1 MLKIERNVREVAV
14 DQAGQLPA
22 AVHGS
27 SEPLLLRGLV
37 RHWPIVRA
45 AEDSPSAVEAY
56 LSSFYQGATV
66 SAVHGEPG
74 HRGRLF
80 YNEDI
85 SGFNF
90 QAVPAR
96 LDRVLDEIRGQSHE
110 ENPAGVYMGST
121 SVDAVLPGFRS
132 ENDIELEGFDPL
144 VFIWM
149 GNRSRI
155 AAHYDLPDNI
165 ACCAAGRRRF
175 TLFPPG
181 EIANLYPGPI
191 DFTPAGQTISMV
203 DFEEPDFERFP
214 RFRKALEQAQ
224 LAELEPGDAIYIP
237 SMWWHHVE
245 GQNDLNVLVNYW
257 WRPVPAY
264 MDTPANVL
272 EYALLSMRDLPMKER
287 EAWRAIFDFYVFDF
301 EEESVGHI
309 PEDRRGVL
317 APMTDT
323 LARRLRA
330 QLLKKLN
337 R

>member
-1 MLKIERNVREVAV
+1 MLRIERNVKEVAV
-14 DQAGQLPA
+14 DRPGQLPA
-22 AVHGS
+22 AVHES
-27 SEPLLLRGLV
+27 SEPLILRGLV

-45 AEDSPSAVEAY
+45 AEDSPSAVETY
-56 LSSFYQGATV
+56 LRGFYKGATV
-66 SAVHGEPG
+66 NAVYGESG

-80 YNEDI
+80 YNEDL
-85 SGFNF
+85 SDFNF

-96 LDRVLDEIRGQSHE
+96 LDKVLDDIRRQSHADDL
-110 ENPAGVYMGST
+110 AGVYMGST

-214 RFRKALEQAQ
+214 RFRKAVEQAQ
-224 LAELEPGDAIYIP
+224 LAELEPGDAIFIP

-272 EYALLSMRDLPMKER
+272 EYALLAMRDLPTKER

-317 APMTDT
+317 APMTDS

>member
-96 LDRVLDEIRGQSHE
+96 LDRVLGEIRGQSHE

-214 RFRKALEQAQ
+214 RFRKAVEQAQ
-224 LAELEPGDAIYIP
+224 LAELEPGDAIFIP

>member
-1 MLKIERNVREVAV
+1 MLRIERNVSEAPAE
-14 DQAGQLPA
+14 QPGQLPTG
-22 AVHGS
+22 VLGS
-27 SEPLLLRGLV
+27 GEPLVLRGLV
-37 RHWPIVRA
+37 KPWPIVQA
-45 AEDSPSAVEAY
+45 AEESPAAVEAY
-56 LSSFYQGATV
+56 LRRFYNGATV
-66 SAVHGEPG
+66 NAVFGEPG

-80 YNEDI
+80 YNDDL

-90 QAVPAR
+90 QAVRAT
-96 LDRVLDEIRGQSHE
+96 LDRVLDEARGQSHA

-132 ENDIELEGFDPL
+132 ENDIEFEGFDPL

-214 RFRKALEQAQ
+214 RFRQALEQAQ
-224 LAELEPGDAIYIP
+224 LAELEPGDAVYIP

-245 GQNDLNVLVNYW
+245 GQDDLNVLVNYW
-257 WRPVPAY
+257 WRPVPAW

-272 EYALLSMRDLPMKER
+272 EYALLAIRDLPRKER
-287 EAWRAIFDFYVFDF
+287 EAWRAIFDFYIFDF
-301 EEESVGHI
+301 KDDLIRHI
-309 PEDRRGVL
+309 PENRRGVL
-317 APMTDT
+317 APMDDMT
-323 LARRLRA
+323 ARKLRA
-330 QLLKKLN
+330 QLLRKLN

>member
-214 RFRKALEQAQ
+214 RFRKAVEQAQ
-224 LAELEPGDAIYIP
+224 LAELEPGDAIFIP

-287 EAWRAIFDFYVFDF
+287 EAWRAIFDFYVFYF

>member
-1 MLKIERNVREVAV
+1 MLRIERNVREVTV
-14 DQAGQLPA
+14 EQAGQLPA
-22 AVHGS
+22 IIHGS

-45 AEDSPSAVEAY
+45 AEDSSSAVEAY
-56 LSSFYQGATV
+56 LRGFYQGASV
-66 SAVHGEPG
+66 NAVYSEPG

-80 YNEDI
+80 YNDDL

-96 LDRVLDEIRGQSHE
+96 LDRVLDEIRRQSHE

-121 SVDAVLPGFRS
+121 SVDAVLPGFRP
-132 ENDIELEGFDPL
+132 ENDVELEGIEPL

-214 RFRKALEQAQ
+214 RFRQAVEQAQ
-224 LAELEPGDAIYIP
+224 LAELEPGDAVYIP

-245 GQNDLNVLVNYW
+245 GQNELNVLVNYW

-272 EYALLSMRDLPMKER
+272 EYALLSLRDLPRKER

-301 EEESVGHI
+301 KEESIAHI
-309 PEDRRGVL
+309 PEGRRGVL
-317 APMTDT
+317 APMSDT

>member
-1 MLKIERNVREVAV
+1 MLRIERNVREVAV
-14 DQAGQLPA
+14 DRAGQLPA

-66 SAVHGEPG
+66 SAVYGEPG

-90 QAVPAR
+90 KAVPAR

-110 ENPAGVYMGST
+110 GNPAGVYMGST

-272 EYALLSMRDLPMKER
+272 EYALLAMRDLPRKER

-301 EEESVGHI
+301 EEESIGHI

-317 APMTDT
+317 APMNDT

>member
-1 MLKIERNVREVAV
+1 MLRIERNVREVVV

-22 AVHGS
+22 EVHGS
-27 SEPLLLRGLV
+27 SEPILLRGLV
-37 RHWPIVRA
+37 RQWPIVRA
-45 AEDSPSAVEAY
+45 AEDSPSAVETY
-56 LSSFYQGATV
+56 LRRFYEGASV
-66 SAVHGEPG
+66 NAVYGEPG

-80 YNEDI
+80 YNEDL

-96 LDRVLDEIRGQSHE
+96 LDKVLDDIRGQSHADD
-110 ENPAGVYMGST
+110 PAGVYMGST
-121 SVDAVLPGFRS
+121 SVDKVLPGFRS
-132 ENDIELEGFDPL
+132 ENDIELEGIDPL

-155 AAHYDLPDNI
+155 AAHHDLPDNI

-203 DFEEPDFERFP
+203 DFDEPDFDRFP

-224 LAELEPGDAIYIP
+224 LAELEPGDALYIP

-257 WRPVPAY
+257 WRPVPAF

-272 EYALLSMRDLPMKER
+272 EYALLALRDLPSKDR
-287 EAWRAIFDFYVFDF
+287 EAWRSVFDFYIFDYKK
-301 EEESVGHI
+301 ESVEHI
-309 PEDRRGVL
+309 PENRRGML
-317 APMTDT
+317 APMDEMS
-323 LARRLRA
+323 ARRLRA
-330 QLLKKLN
+330 QLLRKLN

>member
-1 MLKIERNVREVAV
+1 MLKIERNVREVV
-14 DQAGQLPA
+14 VEQAGQLPA
-22 AVHGS
+22 RVHES

-37 RHWPIVRA
+37 SHWPIVGA
-45 AEDSPSAVEAY
+45 ANDSPAAVEAY
-56 LSSFYQGATV
+56 LRRFYQGATV
-66 SAVHGEPG
+66 NAVYGEPG
-74 HRGRLF
+74 NRGRIF
-80 YNEDI
+80 YNNDL

-90 QAVPAR
+90 QAVPDR
-96 LDRVLDEIRGQSHE
+96 LDNVLDKIRGQSHE
-110 ENPAGVYMGST
+110 DDPAGVYMGST

-132 ENDIELEGFDPL
+132 ENDIELEDFDPL
-144 VFIWM
+144 VFIWL

-155 AAHYDLPDNI
+155 AAHHDLPDNV

-203 DFEEPDFERFP
+203 DFDAPDFDRFP
-214 RFRKALEQAQ
+214 RFAKALEQAQ
-224 LAELEPGDAIYIP
+224 LAELEPGDAVFIP

-245 GQNDLNVLVNYW
+245 GQDDLNVLVNYW
-257 WRPVPAY
+257 WRPVPAF

-272 EYALLSMRDLPMKER
+272 EYALLAMRDLPKKER

-301 EEESVGHI
+301 EEESVSHI
-309 PEDRRGVL
+309 PADCRGVL
-317 APMTDT
+317 APMDDM
-323 LARRLRA
+323 LARKLRA
-330 QLLKKLN
+330 QLLRKLN

>member
-214 RFRKALEQAQ
+214 RFRKAVEQAQ
-224 LAELEPGDAIYIP
+224 LAELEPGDAIFIP

>member
-1 MLKIERNVREVAV
+1 MLRIEQKVREVAV
-14 DQAGQLPA
+14 DRAGQLPA
-22 AVHGS
+22 AVQGS
-27 SEPLLLRGLV
+27 REPLLLRGLV

-45 AEDSPSAVEAY
+45 AEDSPTAVEAY
-56 LSSFYQGATV
+56 LRSFYQGATV
-66 SAVHGEPG
+66 NAVYGEPG

-96 LDRVLDEIRGQSHE
+96 LDKVLDEIRGQSHA

-132 ENDIELEGFDPL
+132 ENEIELEGFDPL

-165 ACCAAGRRRF
+165 ACCAAGQRRF

-203 DFEEPDFERFP
+203 DFEEPDLERFP
-214 RFRKALEQAQ
+214 RFRKAVEQAQ
-224 LAELEPGDAIYIP
+224 LAELEPGDAVYIP

-272 EYALLSMRDLPMKER
+272 EYAMLAMRDLPTKER

-301 EEESVGHI
+301 KEESIAHI
-309 PEDRRGVL
+309 PEGRRGVL
-317 APMTDT
+317 APMSDT

>member
-1 MLKIERNVREVAV
+1 MLRIEQKVREVAV
-14 DQAGQLPA
+14 DRAGQLPA
-22 AVHGS
+22 AVQGS
-27 SEPLLLRGLV
+27 REPLLLRGLI

-45 AEDSPSAVEAY
+45 AEDSPTAVEAY
-56 LSSFYQGATV
+56 LRSFYQGATV
-66 SAVHGEPG
+66 NAVYGEPG

-96 LDRVLDEIRGQSHE
+96 LDKVLDEIRGQSHA

-132 ENDIELEGFDPL
+132 ENEIELEGFDPL

-165 ACCAAGRRRF
+165 ACCAAGQRRF

-203 DFEEPDFERFP
+203 DFEEPDLERFP
-214 RFRKALEQAQ
+214 RFRKAVEQAQ
-224 LAELEPGDAIYIP
+224 LAELEPGDAVYIP

-272 EYALLSMRDLPMKER
+272 EYALLAMRDLPTKER

-301 EEESVGHI
+301 KEESIAHI
-309 PEDRRGVL
+309 PEGRRGVL
-317 APMTDT
+317 APMSDT

>member
-1 MLKIERNVREVAV
+1 MLRIEQKVREVAV
-14 DQAGQLPA
+14 DRAGQLPA
-22 AVHGS
+22 AVQGS
-27 SEPLLLRGLV
+27 REPLLLRGLV

-45 AEDSPSAVEAY
+45 AEDSPTAVEAY
-56 LSSFYQGATV
+56 LRSFYQGATV
-66 SAVHGEPG
+66 NAVYGEPG

-96 LDRVLDEIRGQSHE
+96 LDKVLDEIRGQSHA

-132 ENDIELEGFDPL
+132 ENEIELEGFDPL

-165 ACCAAGRRRF
+165 ACCAAGQRRF

-203 DFEEPDFERFP
+203 DFEEPDLERFP
-214 RFRKALEQAQ
+214 RFRKAVEQAQ
-224 LAELEPGDAIYIP
+224 LAELEPGDAVYIP

-272 EYALLSMRDLPMKER
+272 EYALLAMRDLPTKER

-301 EEESVGHI
+301 KEESIAHI
-309 PEDRRGVL
+309 PEGRRGVL
-317 APMTDT
+317 APMSDT

>member
-1 MLKIERNVREVAV
+1 MLRIEQKVREVAV

-22 AVHGS
+22 AVQGS
-27 SEPLLLRGLV
+27 REPLLLRGLV

-45 AEDSPSAVEAY
+45 AEDSPTAVEAY
-56 LSSFYQGATV
+56 LRSFYQGATV
-66 SAVHGEPG
+66 NAVYGEPG
-74 HRGRLF
+74 HLGRLF

-96 LDRVLDEIRGQSHE
+96 LDKVLDEIRGQSHA

-165 ACCAAGRRRF
+165 ACCAAGQRRF

-203 DFEEPDFERFP
+203 DFEEPDFECFP

-224 LAELEPGDAIYIP
+224 LAVLEPGDAVYIP

-272 EYALLSMRDLPMKER
+272 EYALLAMRDLPRKER

-301 EEESVGHI
+301 EEKSVGHI
-309 PEDRRGVL
+309 PEGRRGVL
-317 APMTDT
+317 APMSDT

>member
-1 MLKIERNVREVAV
+1 MLRIERNVREVTV
-14 DQAGQLPA
+14 EQAGQLPA
-22 AVHGS
+22 VIHGS

-45 AEDSPSAVEAY
+45 AEDSSSAVEAY
-56 LSSFYQGATV
+56 LRGFYQGASV
-66 SAVHGEPG
+66 NAVYSEPG

-80 YNEDI
+80 YNDDL

-121 SVDAVLPGFRS
+121 SIDAALPGFRS
-132 ENDIELEGFDPL
+132 ENDIELEGIEPL

-214 RFRKALEQAQ
+214 RFRQAVEQAQ
-224 LAELEPGDAIYIP
+224 LAELEPGDAVYIP

-245 GQNDLNVLVNYW
+245 GQNDLNVLINYW

-272 EYALLSMRDLPMKER
+272 EYALLAMRDLPSKER

-301 EEESVGHI
+301 EEDSVGHI
-309 PEDRRGVL
+309 PEDRRGML
-317 APMTDT
+317 ASMSDT

-330 QLLKKLN
+330 QLLRKLN

>member
-1 MLKIERNVREVAV
+1 MLRIDKNVREVAV
-14 DQAGQLPA
+14 DCAGQLPES
-22 AVHGS
+22 VRGS
-27 SEPLLLRGLV
+27 SEPLLLRGLA
-37 RHWPIVRA
+37 RHWPMVRA
-45 AEDSPSAVEAY
+45 AEESPSAVEAY
-56 LSSFYQGATV
+56 LRRFYQDATV
-66 SAVHGEPG
+66 NAVYGQPG

-80 YNEDI
+80 YNEDLT
-85 SGFNF
+85 GLNF

-96 LDRVLDEIRGQSHE
+96 LDKLLDDIRGQSHE

-121 SVDAVLPGFRS
+121 PVDAVLPDFRS
-132 ENDIELEGFDPL
+132 ENDIELEGVDPL
-144 VFIWM
+144 IFIWM

-224 LAELEPGDAIYIP
+224 LAELEPGDAVYIP
-237 SMWWHHVE
+237 SMWWHHAE
-245 GQNDLNVLVNYW
+245 GQDDLNVLVNYW
-257 WRPVPAY
+257 WRPVPAW

-272 EYALLSMRDLPMKER
+272 EYALLAMRDLPKKER

-301 EEESVGHI
+301 EEGSVSHI
-309 PEDRRGVL
+309 PEERRGVL
-317 APMTDT
+317 APMDDM

-330 QLLKKLN
+330 QLLRKLN

>member
-1 MLKIERNVREVAV
+1 MLRIERNVREVAV
-14 DQAGQLPA
+14 DRAGQLPA

-96 LDRVLDEIRGQSHE
+96 LDRVLGEIRGQSHE

-214 RFRKALEQAQ
+214 RFRKAVEQAQ
-224 LAELEPGDAIYIP
+224 LAELEPGDAIFIP

>member
-90 QAVPAR
+90 QSVPAR

-214 RFRKALEQAQ
+214 RFRKAVEQAQ
-224 LAELEPGDAIYIP
+224 LAELEPGDAIFIP

-272 EYALLSMRDLPMKER
+272 EYALLSMRDLPRKER

>member
-1 MLKIERNVREVAV
+1 MLRIEQKVREVAV

-22 AVHGS
+22 AVQGS
-27 SEPLLLRGLV
+27 REPLLLRGLV

-45 AEDSPSAVEAY
+45 AEDSPTAVEAY
-56 LSSFYQGATV
+56 LRSFYQGATV
-66 SAVHGEPG
+66 NAVYGEPG
-74 HRGRLF
+74 HLGRLF

-96 LDRVLDEIRGQSHE
+96 LDKVLDEIRGQSHA

-165 ACCAAGRRRF
+165 ACCAAGQRRF

-203 DFEEPDFERFP
+203 DFEEPDFECFP

-224 LAELEPGDAIYIP
+224 LAELEPGDAVYIP

-272 EYALLSMRDLPMKER
+272 EYALLAMRDLPRKER

-301 EEESVGHI
+301 KEESVGHI
-309 PEDRRGVL
+309 PEGRRGVL
-317 APMTDT
+317 APMDDT